1 MSDVVV
7 PQTVTL
13 LLSNGRTVTVW
24 AELNHRQHKAMYQRM
39 FREIEGGELRRD
51 MEKFVDAKIVAYVE
65 DWTLTDPQ
73 QQPLEIRRKGERISA
88 EELQDVLDNLKQSV
102 LMEMKA
108 AIDAHHDRIEAAAE
122 AQKKTGSFASASSTM
137 LPSVAVPA

>member
-1 MSDVVV
+1 MSDLVV

-13 LLSNGRTVTVW
+13 PLSNGRTVTVW

-39 FREIEGGELRRD
+39 FREIDGGGLRRD
-51 MEKFVDAKIVAYVE
+51 MDRFVDAKIVAYVE

-73 QQPLEIRRKGERISA
+73 EQPLEIRRKGERIPA
-88 EELQDVLDNLKQSV
+88 DELQDVLDNLRQPV
-102 LMEMKA
+102 LMEIKA
-108 AIDAHHDRIEAAAE
+108 VVDAHHERIETAGE
-122 AQKKTGSFASASSTM
+122 AQKKTDSFASASSTM